1 MSKSKLLL
9 VSFAVVASGAGVG
22 VSIPIGKGA
31 SWRND
36 LLERESEWLGRNW
49 CGLGER
55 CAGEVGEEPG
65 RLDKILFG
73 AEAFGVAAGF
83 EVAGEATLF
92 FGEGFI
98 GGEGLAPLEDFLAGG
113 S

>member
-1 MSKSKLLL
+1 M
-9 VSFAVVASGAGVG
+9 
-22 VSIPIGKGA
+22 PIGKGA

-36 LLERESEWLGRNW
+36 LLERESEWLGRLW

-55 CAGEVGEEPG
+55 CAGEVDEEPG
-65 RLDKILFG
+65 RLDKMLFG

-83 EVAGEATLF
+83 EVAGKATLF

-98 GGEGLAPLEDFLAGG
+98 GGEGLAPLEDLLAGG
-113 S
+113 SGGLQRSGGAR